1 MEELSEVRDKMLK
14 SGNSTLEYREL
25 KGEDLP
31 ASELVKK
38 MEQLEVNL
46 AERESRLLVEELLVE
61 QVTQLSKPLGEQAE
75 SCRLDSLSV
84 AKKMPKCQLETGQEM
99 PPCLDIEEGWRRILR
114 DKKRRQR
121 EKEEKKVAKESKWR
135 QLPNGVYTTA
145 EARPNAYIPED
156 DPLGL
161 PVPFGRFP
169 PIKPRPQGAH
179 MRHYR
184 NPTIKPL
191 EI

>member
-1 MEELSEVRDKMLK
+1 MSIININDFFM
-14 SGNSTLEYREL
+14 
-25 KGEDLP
+25 
-31 ASELVKK
+31 A
-38 MEQLEVNL
+38 NL
-46 AERESRLLVEELLVE
+46 AELTVK
-61 QVTQLSKPLGEQAE
+61 QAAALSKWQKIKGKACHSNPE
-75 SCRLDSLSV
+75 
-84 AKKMPKCQLETGQEM
+84 MPKCQLETGQEM